1 MMAAVQLL
9 AMWQLGSAWMLLWG
23 LAAAVPILIHL
34 WSRRRYQQ
42 VPWAAMEFVLAAMR
56 RNARRIQLEQWLL
69 LALRTLIMILFALAL
84 ADPALSYLSSWT
96 GGPRGGQSHILLVI
110 DGSYSMDYQKG
121 EKSLFDTAKE
131 MAAQMISQGRQGD
144 GYTLLLMGEP
154 PRTIIGEPAFDPQDV
169 QEELAAL
176 ALSHAGANLSASLAE
191 VETIL
196 RLAKDKEP
204 RLTQRQVIF
213 FSDLGKSTWGDA
225 NSADCRERLA
235 RIAELARLSLVDLGE
250 PGEENLA
257 ITRLEA
263 DQPISTL
270 ASETTFRAEIQSFSG
285 QDYPRLSVEF
295 FVDGVRAAEQT
306 LELAASGRAGA
317 VFSYKFENVGEHLV
331 EGRLTGDKLAVD
343 NRRWLSV
350 PVRESIRV
358 LCIHGKP
365 GESKYVA
372 LALEPRKDNKPRI
385 RVEQAPESTL
395 LEADLKQYDCIF
407 LCNVG
412 RFSRDEAQVLR
423 KYLHLGGGLV
433 FFLGDQ
439 VQSENYNQELASD
452 DAAKRVLPAKL
463 GEVSKA
469 LATGAAYQFDPLS
482 FRHPIVAPFEGFKN
496 AGLATTP
503 IWKYI
508 ELKPFPEAK
517 TALAFRGG
525 DPAIVE
531 EKLHAGRSIL
541 VATAAS
547 PLSQDPRAPWTEF
560 SSWPS
565 FIPLVQ
571 EMQQY
576 ATSRRDEGRNLQVGD
591 DLAGTLP
598 SAAGQSSLTMLLPD
612 GRSERV
618 SVVAKGDES
627 QWIYSGGS
635 LSGTYEAR
643 LGSSAKGIQKFA
655 LNVNPR
661 ESDLQRA
668 AAESLP
674 SQFNLDVQGDSGTA
688 AVLPGTTESYFR
700 ELLLGV
706 MFLLACESV
715 LAWRMGRG
723 IA

>member
-1 MMAAVQLL
+1 MAGVNLL

-23 LAAAVPILIHL
+23 LAAALPILIHL

-69 LALRTLIMILFALAL
+69 LAVRTLIVIVFALAL
-84 ADPALSYLSSWT
+84 ADPALSFISSWT
-96 GGPRGGQSHILLVI
+96 GSPSGGQSHILLVL
-110 DGSYSMDYQKG
+110 DGSYSMDYRKG
-121 EKSLFDTAKE
+121 EKSLFDSAKE
-131 MAAQMISQGRQGD
+131 MAGEMISQGRQGD

-176 ALSHAGANLSASLAE
+176 SLPHAGANLSASLAE

-196 RLAKDKEP
+196 RQAKEREP
-204 RLTQRQVIF
+204 RLTERQVIF
-213 FSDLGKSTWGDA
+213 FTDLGKTTWGDA
-225 NSADCRERLA
+225 NSADCRERLG

-250 PGEENLA
+250 PGGENLA

-270 ASETTFRAEIQSFSG
+270 ASETTFRAEIQSFSS
-285 QDYPRLSVEF
+285 QDQPRQSVEF
-295 FVDGVRAAEQT
+295 FVDGVRVAEQT
-306 LELAASGRAGA
+306 VDLAAGGRAGA
-317 VFSYKFENVGEHLV
+317 TFAYKFETAGEHVV
-331 EGRLTGDKLAVD
+331 EGRLTGDRLALD
-343 NRRWLSV
+343 NHRWLSV

-365 GESKYVA
+365 GETKYVA

-385 RVEQAPESTL
+385 RVEQAPESML

-412 RFSRDEAQVLR
+412 RFSRDEAQILR
-423 KYLHLGGGLV
+423 SYLHSGGGLI
-433 FFLGDQ
+433 FFLGNQ
-439 VQSENYNQELASD
+439 VQTENYNQELASD
-452 DAAKRVLPAKL
+452 DPATRILPAKL
-463 GEVSKA
+463 GAISKEA
-469 LATGAAYQFDPLS
+469 VYQLDPLN

-496 AGLATTP
+496 AGLLTTP

-508 ELKPFPEAK
+508 ELKPFPDAK
-517 TALAFRGG
+517 SAFAFRGG
-525 DPAIVE
+525 DAAIVE
-531 EKLHAGRSIL
+531 EKLQKGRSIIF
-541 VATAAS
+541 ASAAS
-547 PLSQDPRAPWTEF
+547 PESQWTEI

-576 ATSRRDEGRNLQVGD
+576 AINRRDEGRNLQVGD
-591 DLAGTLP
+591 DLVGSFP
-598 SAAGQSSLTMLLPD
+598 AAPPQTPLAMLLPD
-612 GRSERV
+612 GRNERL
-618 SVVAKGDES
+618 SLVAKGDES
-627 QWIYSGGS
+627 LWSYSGGV
-635 LSGTYEAR
+635 LSGGYEAR
-643 LGSSAKGIQKFA
+643 LGAPTKAAQKFA
-655 LNVNPR
+655 LNVNTR
-661 ESDLQRA
+661 ESDLERLPA
-668 AAESLP
+668 DLLP
-674 SQFNLDVQGDSGTA
+674 SQFNLDAQGDDGTPA
-688 AVLPGTTESYFR
+688 ILPGTTESFFR

-706 MFLLACESV
+706 FLLLACESV
-715 LAWRMGRG
+715 MARRMGRG

>member
-1 MMAAVQLL
+1 MTGVQLL

-23 LAAAVPILIHL
+23 LGAALPILIHL

-69 LALRTLIMILFALAL
+69 LALRTLIVILFALAL
-84 ADPALSYLSSWT
+84 ADPALSLISSWT
-96 GGPRGGQSHILLVI
+96 GGPSGGQSHVLFVL
-110 DGSYSMDYQKG
+110 DGSYSMDYRKG
-121 EKSLFDTAKE
+121 EKSLFDSAKE
-131 MAAQMISQGRQGD
+131 MAGQMISQGRQGD
-144 GYTLLLMGEP
+144 GYTLLLMAEP

-169 QEELAAL
+169 QEELAAITFP
-176 ALSHAGANLSASLAE
+176 HAGANLSASLAE

-196 RLAKDKEP
+196 RQAKEKEP

-213 FSDLGKSTWGDA
+213 FTDLGKTTWGDA
-225 NSADCRERLA
+225 NSADCRERLG

-270 ASETTFRAEIQSFSG
+270 ASETTFRAEIQSFSN
-285 QDYPRLSVEF
+285 QDHPRQSVEF
-295 FVDGVRAAEQT
+295 FVDGVRVAEQT
-306 LELAASGRAGA
+306 VDLAASGRAGA
-317 VFSYKFENVGEHLV
+317 TFSYKFETSGEHVV
-331 EGRLTGDKLAVD
+331 ESRLAGDQLALD
-343 NRRWLSV
+343 NHRWLSV

-365 GESKYVA
+365 GETKYIA
-372 LALEPRKDNKPRI
+372 LGLEPRKDNKPRI

-423 KYLHLGGGLV
+423 QYLYSGGGLV

-452 DAAKRVLPAKL
+452 DPAKRVLPAKL
-463 GEVSKA
+463 RAISK
-469 LATGAAYQFDPLS
+469 TAAKDTEYQFDPLN

-496 AGLATTP
+496 AGLLTTP

-508 ELKPFPEAK
+508 ELKPFPDAK

-525 DPAIVE
+525 HAAIVE
-531 EKLHAGRSIL
+531 EKLQKGRSIIF
-541 VATAAS
+541 ASAAS
-547 PLSQDPRAPWTEF
+547 PESQWTEF

-576 ATSRRDEGRNLQVGD
+576 AISRRDEGRNLQVGD
-591 DLAGTLP
+591 DLVGSFP
-598 SAAGQSSLTMLLPD
+598 AAPPQTPLTMLLPD
-612 GRSERV
+612 GRNERLSLV
-618 SVVAKGDES
+618 PKGDES
-627 QWIYSGGS
+627 LWSYSGCV
-635 LSGTYEAR
+635 LSGAYEAR
-643 LGSSAKGIQKFA
+643 LDTPTKAVQKFA
-655 LNVNPR
+655 LNVNTR
-661 ESDLQRA
+661 ESDLERLPA
-668 AAESLP
+668 DLLP
-674 SQFNLDVQGDSGTA
+674 SQFNLEAQGDSGSSA
-688 AVLPGTTESYFR
+688 ILPGSSESFFR

-706 MFLLACESV
+706 LILLACESV

>member
-1 MMAAVQLL
+1 MTGVQLL

-23 LAAAVPILIHL
+23 LAAALPILIHL

-69 LALRTLIMILFALAL
+69 LALRTLIVILFALAL
-84 ADPALSYLSSWT
+84 ADPALSLVSSWT
-96 GGPRGGQSHILLVI
+96 GGPSGGQSHVLFVL
-110 DGSYSMDYQKG
+110 DGSYSMDYRKG
-121 EKSLFDTAKE
+121 EKSLFDSAKE
-131 MAAQMISQGRQGD
+131 MAGQMISQGRQGD

-176 ALSHAGANLSASLAE
+176 QLSHTGANLSASLAE

-196 RLAKDKEP
+196 RQAKEKEP

-213 FSDLGKSTWGDA
+213 FTDLGKTTWGDA
-225 NSADCRERLA
+225 NSADCRERLG

-270 ASETTFRAEIQSFSG
+270 ASETTFRAEIQSFSS
-285 QDYPRLSVEF
+285 QDQPRQSVEF
-295 FVDGVRAAEQT
+295 FVDGVRVAEQT
-306 LELAASGRAGA
+306 VDLAAGGRAGA
-317 VFSYKFENVGEHLV
+317 TFAYKFETAGEHVV
-331 EGRLTGDKLAVD
+331 EGRLAGDQLALD
-343 NRRWLSV
+343 NHRWLSV

-423 KYLHLGGGLV
+423 QYLHSGGGLV

-452 DAAKRVLPAKL
+452 DPAKRVLPAKL
-463 GEVSKA
+463 GAPSKEA
-469 LATGAAYQFDPLS
+469 VYQLDPLN

-496 AGLATTP
+496 AGLLTTP

-508 ELKPFPEAK
+508 SLKPFPDAK

-525 DPAIVE
+525 DATIVE
-531 EKLHAGRSIL
+531 EKLQKGRSIIF
-541 VATAAS
+541 ATAAS
-547 PLSQDPRAPWTEF
+547 PESLDSASGNPWTAV
-560 SSWPS
+560 SSSFS

-571 EMQQY
+571 EMLLY

-591 DLAGTLP
+591 DLVGSFP
-598 SAAGQSSLTMLLPD
+598 AAPPQTPLTMLLPD
-612 GRSERV
+612 GRNERL
-618 SVVAKGDES
+618 SLAAKGDES
-627 QWIYSGGS
+627 LWSYSGGVV
-635 LSGTYEAR
+635 SGAYEAR
-643 LGSSAKGIQKFA
+643 LGAPTKAAQKFA
-655 LNVNPR
+655 LNVNTR
-661 ESDLQRA
+661 ESDLERQPA
-668 AAESLP
+668 DLLP
-674 SQFNLDVQGDSGTA
+674 SQFNLDAQGDSGSPA
-688 AVLPGTTESYFR
+688 ILPGSSESFFR

-706 MFLLACESV
+706 LILLACESV
-715 LAWRMGRG
+715 LALRMGRG
-723 IA
+723 VA

>member
-1 MMAAVQLL
+1 MTGGQLL
-9 AMWQLGSAWMLLWG
+9 AMWQLGSGWMLLWG
-23 LAAAVPILIHL
+23 LAAALPILIHL
-34 WSRRRYQQ
+34 WSRRRFQQ

-69 LALRTLIMILFALAL
+69 LLVRTLIIILFALAL
-84 ADPALSYLSSWT
+84 ADPALSLISSWT
-96 GGPRGGQSHILLVI
+96 GGTNSGQSHILLVL
-110 DGSYSMDYQKG
+110 DASYSMDYRKG
-121 EKSLFDTAKE
+121 EKSLFDSAKE
-131 MAAQMISQGRQGD
+131 MAAQMISQGKQGD

-176 ALSHAGANLSASLAE
+176 TLPHAGANLSASLAE
-191 VETIL
+191 VEAIL
-196 RLAKDKEP
+196 RQAKDREP

-213 FSDLGKSTWGDA
+213 FTDLGKTTWGDA
-225 NSADCRERLA
+225 NTADCRERLG
-235 RIAELARLSLVDLGE
+235 RIAELARLSLVDMGE

-263 DQPISTL
+263 GEPISTL
-270 ASETTFRAEIQSFSG
+270 ATETTFRAEIQSFSS
-285 QDYPRLSVEF
+285 QDQPRQSVEF
-295 FVDGVRAAEQT
+295 FVDGVRVAEQT
-306 LELAASGRAGA
+306 VDVAAGGRAGA
-317 VFSYKFENVGEHLV
+317 TFAYKFETAGEHVV
-331 EGRLTGDKLAVD
+331 EGRLAGDRLALD
-343 NRRWLSV
+343 NHRWLSV

-365 GESKYVA
+365 GESRFVA

-423 KYLHLGGGLV
+423 QYLHSGGGLV

-439 VQSENYNQELASD
+439 VQSESYNQELASD
-452 DAAKRVLPAKL
+452 DAGKRVLPAKL
-463 GEVSKA
+463 GPTSKA
-469 LATGAAYQFDPLS
+469 TESGYPFDPLN

-496 AGLATTP
+496 AGLLTTP

-525 DPAIVE
+525 DAAIVE
-531 EKLHAGRSIL
+531 EKLQKGRSIIF
-541 VATAAS
+541 ASAAA
-547 PLSQDPRAPWTEF
+547 PESQWTEI

-576 ATSRRDEGRNLQVGD
+576 AISRRDEGRNLQVGD
-591 DLAGTLP
+591 DLVGSFP
-598 SAAGQSSLTMLLPD
+598 AAPPQTPLTMLLPD
-612 GRSERV
+612 GRNERL
-618 SVVAKGDES
+618 SLMAQGDES
-627 QWIYSGGS
+627 LWSYSGGV
-635 LSGTYEAR
+635 LSGGYEAK
-643 LGSSAKGIQKFA
+643 LGTPTKAAQKFA
-655 LNVNPR
+655 LNVNTR
-661 ESDLQRA
+661 ESDLERLP
-668 AAESLP
+668 EDLLP
-674 SQFNLDVQGDSGTA
+674 SQFNLDAQGDDGTPA
-688 AVLPGTTESYFR
+688 ILPGSSESFFR
-700 ELLLGV
+700 ELLLSV
-706 MFLLACESV
+706 LFLLACESV

-723 IA
+723 GA

>member
-1 MMAAVQLL
+1 MAGVHLL
-9 AMWQLGSAWMLLWG
+9 AMWQLGSGWMLLWG
-23 LAAAVPILIHL
+23 LAAALPILIHL

-69 LALRTLIMILFALAL
+69 LAVRTLIIILFALAL
-84 ADPALSYLSSWT
+84 ADPALSLISSWT
-96 GGPRGGQSHILLVI
+96 GGPSGGQSHILFVL
-110 DGSYSMDYQKG
+110 DGSYSMDYRKG
-121 EKSLFDTAKE
+121 DKSLFDASKE

-176 ALSHAGANLSASLAE
+176 QLPHAGANLSASLAE

-196 RLAKDKEP
+196 RQAKEREP
-204 RLTQRQVIF
+204 RLTQRQVIVF
-213 FSDLGKSTWGDA
+213 TDLGKTTWGDA
-225 NSADCRERLA
+225 NSADCRERLG

-270 ASETTFRAEIQSFSG
+270 ASETTFRAEIQSFSS
-285 QDYPRLSVEF
+285 QDQPRQSVEF
-295 FVDGVRAAEQT
+295 FVDGVRVAEQT
-306 LELAASGRAGA
+306 VDLAAGGRAGA
-317 VFSYKFENVGEHLV
+317 TFTYKFKTAGEHVV
-331 EGRLTGDKLAVD
+331 EGRLAGDRLALD
-343 NRRWLSV
+343 NHRWLSV

-365 GESKYVA
+365 GETKFVA
-372 LALEPRKDNKPRI
+372 LALEPHKDNKPRI

-412 RFSRDEAQVLR
+412 RFSRDEAQILR
-423 KYLHLGGGLV
+423 SYLHSGGGLV

-439 VQSENYNQELASD
+439 VQSENYNRELASD
-452 DAAKRVLPAKL
+452 DPTKRVLPAKL
-463 GEVSKA
+463 GAISKA
-469 LATGAAYQFDPLS
+469 AEYQFDSLN
-482 FRHPIVAPFEGFKN
+482 FKHPIVAPFEGFKN
-496 AGLATTP
+496 AGLLTTP

-508 ELKPFPEAK
+508 ELKPFPDAK

-525 DPAIVE
+525 DAAIVE
-531 EKLHAGRSIL
+531 EKLQKGRSI
-541 VATAAS
+541 VFASAAS
-547 PLSQDPRAPWTEF
+547 PESQWTEI

-576 ATSRRDEGRNLQVGD
+576 AISRRDEGRSLQVGD
-591 DLAGTLP
+591 DLVGVFP
-598 SAAGQSSLTMLLPD
+598 AAPPQTPLTMLLPD
-612 GRSERV
+612 GRNERL
-618 SVVAKGDES
+618 SLTAKGDES
-627 QWIYSGGS
+627 LWSYSGGV
-635 LSGTYEAR
+635 LSGAYEAR
-643 LGSSAKGIQKFA
+643 LGTPTKAAQKFA
-655 LNVNPR
+655 LNVNTR
-661 ESDLQRA
+661 ESDLQRLPA
-668 AAESLP
+668 DLLP
-674 SQFNLDVQGDSGTA
+674 SQFNLDVQGDSGA
-688 AVLPGTTESYFR
+688 PAILPGTSESFFR

-706 MFLLACESV
+706 LILLACESI